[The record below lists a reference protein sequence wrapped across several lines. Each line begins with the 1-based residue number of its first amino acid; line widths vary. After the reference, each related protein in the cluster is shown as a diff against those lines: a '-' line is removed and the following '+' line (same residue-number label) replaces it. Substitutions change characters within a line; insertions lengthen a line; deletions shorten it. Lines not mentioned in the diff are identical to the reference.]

1 MTAQSDRIKKL
12 LDDKDLSEAF
22 DAVANAIHS
31 GWANTPPTDADKQ
44 QEWHRRLFTLNSV
57 KENLYAAMQDG
68 QYMDFCEAE
77 KEKPA
82 ILGDIVTWRKNQSK
96 NE

>member
-12 LDDKDLSEAF
+12 LDDKDLQEAF
-22 DAVANAIHS
+22 DAVTNAIHK
-31 GWANTPPTDADKQ
+31 GWSDTPPTDADMQ
-44 QEWHRRLFTLNSV
+44 QEWHRRLFTLSSV

-68 QYMDFCEAE
+68 QYQDFLEAE

-82 ILGDIVTWRKNQSK
+82 ILGDILSWRKKQSRK
-96 NE
+96 E

>member
-12 LDDKDLSEAF
+12 LDDKDLNEAF
-22 DAVANAIHS
+22 DSVANAIHQ
-31 GWANTPPTDADKQ
+31 GWANTPPTDMAAQ
-44 QEWHRRLFTLNSV
+44 TEWHRRLFTLNSV
-57 KENLYAAMQDG
+57 KENLYKAMQDG
-68 QYMDFCEAE
+68 QYKDYIEAE

-82 ILGDIVTWRKNQSK
+82 ILGDILSWRMNQSK